1 MVGRGL
7 APAEFYI
14 GGANMAKIID
24 GKLISSKIK
33 ESVKQEIEALK
44 SKGVNPALAV
54 ILVGQDPASMV
65 YVNNKEKTCNAL
77 GIESKVYR
85 LDENTTTKD
94 LLDLIDK
101 LNKDDKIHGILLQHP
116 VPYQIDEKLAF
127 NTILPKKDVDGFN
140 NINVGK
146 LSNNEKDA
154 FVPCTPLGVLEML
167 KHEGIEIEGKHCVI
181 VGRSSIV
188 GKPMA
193 KLMLNENATVTVCH
207 SKTKNLA
214 EITKLADILICTVGK
229 PEFIT
234 ANMVKEGAVVIDVGI
249 NRVDGKLV
257 GDVKFDEVSKVAEYI
272 TPVPGGVGPMTI
284 AMLMKNTVVACQRQ

>member
-1 MVGRGL
+1 M
-7 APAEFYI
+7 
-14 GGANMAKIID
+14 ANIID

-33 ESVKQEIEALK
+33 DSVKQDVEELK
-44 SKGVNPALAV
+44 LKGINPALAV

-85 LDENTTTKD
+85 LEENTTTEE
-94 LLDLIDK
+94 LLALIDK
-101 LNKDDKIHGILLQHP
+101 INKDDKIHGILLQHP
-116 VPYQIDEKLAF
+116 VPKQIDEKLAF
-127 NTILPKKDVDGFN
+127 NTILPEKDVDGFN

-146 LSNNEKDA
+146 LSNNEEDA

-167 KHEGIEIEGKHCVI
+167 KHEGIEVEGKHCVI

-193 KLMLNENATVTVCH
+193 KLMLNNNATVTVCH
-207 SKTKNLA
+207 SKTKNLG

-234 ANMVKEGAVVIDVGI
+234 AGMVKPGATVIDVGI

-257 GDVKFDEVSKVAEYI
+257 GDVKFDEVSEVAGAI

-284 AMLMKNTVVACQRQ
+284 AMLMSNTVVACQRQ

>member
-1 MVGRGL
+1 M
-7 APAEFYI
+7 P
-14 GGANMAKIID
+14 KIID

-33 ESVKQEIEALK
+33 DQVKQEVEELK
-44 SKGVNPALAV
+44 NKGINPALAV

-85 LDENTTTKD
+85 LEDTTTTEE
-94 LLDLIDK
+94 LLNLIDK
-101 LNKDDKIHGILLQHP
+101 LNKDDSVHGILLQHP
-116 VPYQIDEKLAF
+116 VPAQIDEKLAF
-127 NTILPKKDVDGFN
+127 NTILPEKDVDGFN

-167 KHEGIEIEGKHCVI
+167 KYEGIEIEGKHCVI

-214 EITKLADILICTVGK
+214 DITKLADILICTVGK

-234 ANMVKEGAVVIDVGI
+234 RDMVKEGATVIDVGI

-257 GDVKFDEVSKVAEYI
+257 GDVKFDEVSKVAGAI

-284 AMLMKNTVVACQRQ
+284 AMLMKNTVKACAQFL

>member
-1 MVGRGL
+1 MT
-7 APAEFYI
+7 
-14 GGANMAKIID
+14 KIID

-33 ESVKQEIEALK
+33 ESVKQEVEELK
-44 SKGVNPALAV
+44 LKGINPALAV

-65 YVNNKEKTCNAL
+65 YVNNKEKTCGNL
-77 GIESKVYR
+77 GIESKVHR
-85 LDENTTTKD
+85 LSENTTTEE

-101 LNKDDKIHGILLQHP
+101 LNKDKNVHGILLQHP
-116 VPYQIDEKLAF
+116 VPSQIDEKLAF
-127 NTILPKKDVDGFN
+127 NTILPEKDVDGFN

-167 KHEGIEIEGKHCVI
+167 KHEKIEIEGKHCVI

-229 PEFIT
+229 AEFIT
-234 ANMVKEGAVVIDVGI
+234 ADMVKDGAVVVDVGI
-249 NRVDGKLV
+249 NRVEGKLV
-257 GDVKFDEVSKVAEYI
+257 GDVKFCEVSKVAGAI

-284 AMLMKNTVVACQRQ
+284 AMLMKNTVKACESVLQLND

>member
-1 MVGRGL
+1 MT
-7 APAEFYI
+7 
-14 GGANMAKIID
+14 KIID

-33 ESVKQEIEALK
+33 EQIKQEVEELK
-44 SKGVNPALAV
+44 SKGINPALAV
-54 ILVGQDPASMV
+54 ILVGEDPASMV

-85 LDENTTTKD
+85 LEETTTTEE
-94 LLDLIDK
+94 LLTLIDK
-101 LNKDDKIHGILLQHP
+101 LNKDKSIHGILLQHP
-116 VPYQIDEKLAF
+116 VPSQIDEKLAF
-127 NTILPKKDVDGFN
+127 NTILPEKDVDGFN

-207 SKTKNLA
+207 SKTKNLSD
-214 EITKLADILICTVGK
+214 ITKLADILICTVGK

-234 ANMVKEGAVVIDVGI
+234 ANMIKEGAVVIDVGI

-257 GDVKFDEVSKVAEYI
+257 GDVKFDEVSNIAGAI

-284 AMLMKNTVVACQRQ
+284 AMLMRNTVKACAQFL

>member
-1 MVGRGL
+1 
-7 APAEFYI
+7 
-14 GGANMAKIID
+14 MAKIID
-24 GKLISSKIK
+24 GKLISSEIK
-33 ESVKQEIEALK
+33 EGVKQEVIALK
-44 SKGVNPALAV
+44 EKGINPTLAV

-77 GIESKVYR
+77 GIVSKVYR
-85 LDENTTTKD
+85 LEESTSTEE
-94 LLDLIDK
+94 LLELIDK
-101 LNKDDKIHGILLQHP
+101 LNNDNNVHGILLQHP
-116 VPYQIDEKLAF
+116 VPAQIDEKLAF
-127 NTILPKKDVDGFN
+127 NTILPEKDVDGFN

-193 KLMLNENATVTVCH
+193 KLMLNENATVTLCH

-234 ANMVKEGAVVIDVGI
+234 ADMVKEGATVIDVGI
-249 NRVDGKLV
+249 NRVDGKLI
-257 GDVKFDEVSKVAEYI
+257 GDVKFDEVSQVAGAI

>member
-1 MVGRGL
+1 M
-7 APAEFYI
+7 P
-14 GGANMAKIID
+14 KIID

-33 ESVKQEIEALK
+33 DQVKQEVEELK
-44 SKGVNPALAV
+44 NKGINPALAV

-85 LDENTTTKD
+85 LEDTTTTEE
-94 LLDLIDK
+94 LLNLIDK
-101 LNKDDKIHGILLQHP
+101 LNKDDSVHGILLQHP
-116 VPYQIDEKLAF
+116 VPAQIDEKLAF
-127 NTILPKKDVDGFN
+127 NTILPEKDVDGFN

-167 KHEGIEIEGKHCVI
+167 KYEGIEIEGKHCVI

-214 EITKLADILICTVGK
+214 DITKLADILICTVGK

-234 ANMVKEGAVVIDVGI
+234 RDMVKEGATVIDVGI

-257 GDVKFDEVSKVAEYI
+257 GDVKFDEVSEIAAAI

-284 AMLMKNTVVACQRQ
+284 AMLMKNTVKACAQFL

>member
-1 MVGRGL
+1 
-7 APAEFYI
+7 
-14 GGANMAKIID
+14 MAKIID
-24 GKLISSKIK
+24 GKLIASKIK
-33 ESVKQEIEALK
+33 EQVKQEVEELK
-44 SKGVNPALAV
+44 AKGINPALAV

-85 LDENTTTKD
+85 LEETTTTEE
-94 LLDLIDK
+94 LLDLINK
-101 LNKDDKIHGILLQHP
+101 LNKDKSIHGILLQHP
-116 VPYQIDEKLAF
+116 VPSQIDEKLAF
-127 NTILPKKDVDGFN
+127 NTILPEKDVDGFN

-167 KHEGIEIEGKHCVI
+167 KHEGLKIEGKHCVI

-214 EITKLADILICTVGK
+214 DITKLADILICTVGK

-234 ANMVKEGAVVIDVGI
+234 VDMVKEGATVIDVGI

-257 GDVKFDEVSKVAEYI
+257 GDVKYDEVSKIAGAI

-284 AMLMKNTVVACQRQ
+284 AMLMRNTLKAVNNEK